1 MYRRKVTVAAIAV
14 FAIGVAFAAE
24 PTSERSAWSMSG
36 AQQRTPWVPGAN
48 MLMSAHEPT
57 FGFLAPPP

>member
-24 PTSERSAWSMSG
+24 PTSERSAWSASG
-36 AQQRTPWVPGAN
+36 VQQRTLWVPGAN

-57 FGFLAPPP
+57 WGLMAPPP